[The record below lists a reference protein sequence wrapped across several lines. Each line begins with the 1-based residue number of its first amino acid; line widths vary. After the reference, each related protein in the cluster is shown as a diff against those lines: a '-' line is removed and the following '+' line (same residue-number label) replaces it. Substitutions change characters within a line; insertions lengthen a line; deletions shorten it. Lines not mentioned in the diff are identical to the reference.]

1 MKLLANKYAE
11 KLDALQEQHKLEMQ
25 ELEMRVNMSGDY
37 KMNPGDEEVNVAYEM
52 SEEDKLKIEELEQSV
67 VQYVEMVHGRE
78 KELNGQIKSLAR
90 LVKRQTQYIQV
101 MKEKKEKRKNNR
113 SSVKPKQIIFVVSV
127 LWRQKI

>member
-1 MKLLANKYAE
+1 
-11 KLDALQEQHKLEMQ
+11 MQ